1 MKIKNIFNK
10 SKKIVILLGVEF
22 LILQDKINNIA
33 SAAEGNMTNN
43 NYHIIANECSKISFF
58 VTMTLFTFLMLVLW
72 LISPVGILFFLSSKV
87 LFSRKSS
94 ELKRT
99 IAWAVQGIAFLT
111 WTSLMTVMLIVYLDS
126 MSYNILSAGSA
137 ILDFAITSGFAFL
150 FIMLIACIIEKKTI
164 ADSKSGNSRKGNN
177 GNEKEKTNDKK
188 ENHGKNKK
196 INNSAKIASAKIG
209 GGIKAKVRRK
219 LKEDLKEI
227 VDDEIERRL

>member
-10 SKKIVILLGVEF
+10 SKKIVILLGIEF
-22 LILQDKINNIA
+22 LILQDKINNVA
-33 SAAEGNMTNN
+33 SATKEGD
-43 NYHIIANECSKISFF
+43 YHIVANECSKADFF
-58 VTMTLFTFLMLVLW
+58 MTTILFTFLMLVLW
-72 LISPVGILFFLSSKV
+72 FISPVGILFFLSSKI
-87 LFSRKSS
+87 LLSRESS
-94 ELKRT
+94 ELKRK
-99 IAWAVQGIAFLT
+99 IAWIVQGVAFLI

-150 FIMLIACIIEKKTI
+150 FVMLMVCIMEKKTI
-164 ADSKSGNSRKGNN
+164 ADSKSGNSRKVNN
-177 GNEKEKTNDKK
+177 GDEKEKTNDKEK
-188 ENHGKNKK
+188 NHGRSKK